1 MKLFSRRMMLF
12 ALLIS
17 VALIA
22 MACNPAET
30 TVETTQTT
38 TTEAESTTQTD
49 ETDATTEDHTE
60 ETEPTSDETE
70 ETTSEE
76 TDTDDVEPADIRIGA
91 LNGPTGIGLV
101 NLMAAQDAGE
111 TFNQY
116 SFELAGAPDDI
127 VASLTS
133 GQIDI
138 AALPTNLAAVLYQ
151 RTNQRVQM
159 LAVNTLGVLYI
170 LENGDTVQ
178 TVEDLAGKTLE
189 ATGQGAVPEYA
200 LNYVLV
206 ENNLTDTVEVV
217 FRSEHAELATRA
229 IAEQADLIMLPEPF
243 VSSVLGQAPDFRI
256 ALNLTDEW
264 QAVEQAQGR
273 SSELAMGCLVVRTE
287 FAQEN
292 GEALLKFL
300 EEYEVSASA
309 ANEDPSATGALV
321 EQYGVMPNA
330 QLAAR
335 AIPNAN
341 IVSIFG
347 DDMKAVLAPFYEVL
361 FAANPQSI
369 GGELPDDEFY
379 FIG

>member
-1 MKLFSRRMMLF
+1 MKLFSRTTMLF

-17 VALIA
+17 VALIV
-22 MACNPAET
+22 MACNPSET
-30 TVETTQTT
+30 TEDTTQTT
-38 TTEAESTTQTD
+38 TTEATTTQAD
-49 ETDATTEDHTE
+49 ETDTTSEDETE
-60 ETEPTSDETE
+60 ETETTSDETE

-76 TDTDDVEPADIRIGA
+76 EPADDVEPADIRIGA

-101 NLMAAQDAGE
+101 NLMAAQDAGT

-116 SFELAGAPDDI
+116 HFELAGAPDDI

-133 GQIDI
+133 GQIDV

-178 TVEDLAGKTLE
+178 TVEDLAGQTLE

-200 LNYVLV
+200 LNYVLA
-206 ENNLTDTVEVV
+206 ENNLTDSVEVV

-229 IAEQADLIMLPEPF
+229 IAGQTDLVMLPEPF

-292 GEALLKFL
+292 GAALLKFL
-300 EEYEVSASA
+300 EEYELSASA
-309 ANEDPSATGALV
+309 ANADPDATGTLV
-321 EQYGVMPNA
+321 EEYGVMPSA

-347 DDMKAVLAPFYEVL
+347 SDMKTVLEPFYEVL
-361 FAANPQSI
+361 FAANPQSV
-369 GGELPDDEFY
+369 GGELPDDDFY